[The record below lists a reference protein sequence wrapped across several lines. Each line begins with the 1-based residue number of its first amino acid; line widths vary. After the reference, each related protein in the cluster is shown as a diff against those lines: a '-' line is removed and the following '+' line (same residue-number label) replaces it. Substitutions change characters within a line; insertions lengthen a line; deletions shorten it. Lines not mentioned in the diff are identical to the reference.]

1 MAKTME
7 ENIVKTKT
15 LRNASGYRME
25 LYLNGKL
32 VVLLPGKSVKVSA
45 ETEVPM
51 MKGLIVK

>member
-32 VVLLPGKSVKVSA
+32 VVLRPGKSVKVSA
-45 ETEVPM
+45 ETEVPV

>member
-32 VVLLPGKSVKVSA
+32 VVLLPGKCVKVSA
-45 ETEVPM
+45 ETEVPV